1 MREIVIV
8 GDAAAYL
15 DGVRVADFGWRE
27 DARAAMDAFARR
39 YRAAGWT
46 VHDHRPTE
54 LSEPTVAVNA
64 GLAA

>member
-1 MREIVIV
+1 MREVVIV
-8 GDAAAYL
+8 GETAAYVG
-15 DGVRVADFGWRE
+15 GVPIDFGWRD

-46 VHDHRPTE
+46 VHDHRPARLPEAKPRTE
-54 LSEPTVAVNA
+54 A